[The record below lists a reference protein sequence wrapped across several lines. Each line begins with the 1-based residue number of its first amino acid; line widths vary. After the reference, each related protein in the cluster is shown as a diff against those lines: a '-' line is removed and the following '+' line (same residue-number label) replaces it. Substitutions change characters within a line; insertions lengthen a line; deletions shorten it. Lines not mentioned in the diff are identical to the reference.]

1 MQIFKFSDKNSKK
14 LLILAIFT
22 LIFSLAYLFYG
33 LKLEFLDFFIANR
46 IKKLAAIL
54 LVAYAIGSA
63 TMVFQTIINNNIVTP
78 CLLGM
83 NALYLVIHTAI
94 FFFLG
99 SANILV
105 TNIYASFACDILA
118 MSVVASLI
126 YGFLFR
132 VTKYNVLYVLLAGTV
147 MATFFTSLQK
157 TLVRIMD
164 PADYDM
170 LLNSLV
176 ASFSHVNTDILGI
189 AFVLTIIVT
198 LIYKKDLALLDAIAL
213 GKEKAINLGI
223 DYDKTI
229 ARLLLGVVLYITIA
243 TALVGPI
250 SFLGLIIANLARE
263 IFKTYRH
270 SYLVIGSALVGMVAL
285 TAGQFVVER
294 VFVLSVPI
302 VVFVNIVGGIYFLY
316 LLLKNKGN

>member
-213 GKEKAINLGI
+213 GKQKAINLGI

-229 ARLLLGVVLYITIA
+229 ARLLLGVVLYITVA

>member
-1 MQIFKFSDKNSKK
+1 
-14 LLILAIFT
+14 
-22 LIFSLAYLFYG
+22 
-33 LKLEFLDFFIANR
+33 
-46 IKKLAAIL
+46 
-54 LVAYAIGSA
+54 
-63 TMVFQTIINNNIVTP
+63 
-78 CLLGM
+78 
-83 NALYLVIHTAI
+83 
-94 FFFLG
+94 
-99 SANILV
+99 
-105 TNIYASFACDILA
+105 
-118 MSVVASLI
+118 
-126 YGFLFR
+126 
-132 VTKYNVLYVLLAGTV
+132 

-213 GKEKAINLGI
+213 GKQKAINLGI

-316 LLLKNKGN
+316 LLLKNRGN

>member
-213 GKEKAINLGI
+213 GKQKAINLGI

-316 LLLKNKGN
+316 LLLKNRGN

>member
-33 LKLEFLDFFIANR
+33 LKLEFLDFFVANR

-229 ARLLLGVVLYITIA
+229 ARLLLGVVLYITVA

-294 VFVLSVPI
+294 VFVLSIPI

>member
-1 MQIFKFSDKNSKK
+1 MQIFKFSDKNNKK

-176 ASFSHVNTDILGI
+176 ASFLHVNTDILGI

-213 GKEKAINLGI
+213 GKQKAINLGI

-229 ARLLLGVVLYITIA
+229 ARLLLGVVLYITVA